1 MKIRAQNS
9 LQFILTKRLTVIVAL
24 FWVIGALFAAYT
36 ARHEMEEGADTA
48 LVETSR
54 RTSTLIIDYLEN
66 HQDAGGIVVLPE
78 PGFDAVHDGDD
89 ESDHDD
95 HDGDF
100 DDFDDFMQ
108 YQLRDAKGDVLL
120 RSQNAPD
127 TPFDAP
133 LERGFSDG
141 DEVRVYTSVTG
152 NGDLFMQVAEPT
164 EHRNEAIL
172 ETMVSQFTP
181 LIFLIPVTILA
192 VVYSVTRAL
201 GPVRRVRN
209 EIEARGE
216 GNLTPI
222 AQDDQTEEIN
232 TIVTAVN
239 RLMAKLEAA
248 LSVERSFTANSAHE
262 LRTPIAVALAQ
273 TQRLLAELPEDHAAR
288 KRAVQTEEAL
298 KRLSRLSE
306 KLLQLARAE
315 SSGGFSPTGH
325 NQDLGPTLNLV
336 IEDIRRAGMDG
347 AEIRFDVENLASL
360 SANIDHDAFAICM
373 RNLIENAL
381 KYGGDDEPVDIHVA
395 QGYIV
400 QVANGGPPVSPAE
413 LAQLTTR
420 FKRSSSKAD
429 GSGLGLAIVEAIAR
443 NTKAELKL
451 YSPRPDHADG
461 FMAELR
467 LHQS

>member
-1 MKIRAQNS
+1 MMKIRAQNS
-9 LQFILTKRLTVIVAL
+9 LQFILTKRLTVIVAV
-24 FWVIGALFAAYT
+24 FWVIGAAFAAYT

-48 LVETSR
+48 LIETSR
-54 RTSTLIIDYLEN
+54 RASTLVIDYLEN
-66 HQDAGGIVVLPE
+66 HQDEGEIVVLPE
-78 PGFDAVHDGDD
+78 PGFDVELGDD
-89 ESDHDD
+89 SDYDE
-95 HDGDF
+95 DF

-108 YQLRDAKGDVLL
+108 YQLRNADGEVLL
-120 RSQNAPD
+120 RSQNAPE
-127 TPFDAP
+127 TPFDTP
-133 LERGFSDG
+133 LKPGFSNG

-152 NGDLFMQVAEPT
+152 NGDMFMQVAEPT
-164 EHRNEAIL
+164 EHRNEAII
-172 ETMVSQFTP
+172 ETVVSQFTP

-192 VVYSVTRAL
+192 VVYSVTHAL
-201 GPVRRVRN
+201 APVRHVRN
-209 EIEARGE
+209 EIETRGE

-222 AQDDQTEEIN
+222 AQDDPIEEIS

-273 TQRLLAELPEDHAAR
+273 TQRLLAELPAGHAAR
-288 KRAVQTEEAL
+288 KRAIQTEEAL
-298 KRLSRLSE
+298 KRLSRLAE

-336 IEDIRRAGMDG
+336 IEDIRRAGMEG
-347 AEIRFDVENLASL
+347 ADIRFETDNLATL
-360 SANIDHDAFAICM
+360 SANIDLDAFAICM

-381 KYGGDDEPVDIHVA
+381 KYGGDEEPVDIRVIEGH
-395 QGYIV
+395 IV
-400 QVANGGPPVSPAE
+400 QVANGGAPVSPDE
-413 LAQLTTR
+413 LDQLTTR

-467 LHQS
+467 LYQS

>member
-9 LQFILTKRLTVIVAL
+9 LQFILTKRLTLIVAV

-48 LVETSR
+48 LIETSR

-66 HQDAGGIVVLPE
+66 HQGAGGIVVLPE
-78 PGFDAVHDGDD
+78 PGFDAVHDDD
-89 ESDHDD
+89 DSDHDD

-108 YQLRDAKGDVLL
+108 YQLRDANGDVLL
-120 RSQNAPD
+120 RSQNAPEM
-127 TPFDAP
+127 PFDAP
-133 LERGFSDG
+133 LESGFSNG

-164 EHRNEAIL
+164 EHRNEAII

-192 VVYSVTRAL
+192 VVYSVTHAL
-201 GPVRRVRN
+201 APVRHVRN
-209 EIEARGE
+209 EIETRGE

-222 AQDDQTEEIN
+222 EQDDPIEEIS

-273 TQRLLAELPEDHAAR
+273 TQRLLAELPEGHAAR

-336 IEDIRRAGMDG
+336 IEDLKRAGMEG
-347 AEIRFDVENLASL
+347 AHIRFDADNLATL
-360 SANIDHDAFAICM
+360 SANIDLDAFAICM

-381 KYGGDDEPVDIHVA
+381 KYGGDEEPVDIRVVESH
-395 QGYIV
+395 IV
-400 QVANGGPPVSPAE
+400 QVANGGAPVSPDE
-413 LAQLTTR
+413 LDQLTTR
-420 FKRSSSKAD
+420 FKRSSNKAD

-467 LHQS
+467 LHRS

>member
-9 LQFILTKRLTVIVAL
+9 LQFILTKRLTVIVAV
-24 FWVIGALFAAYT
+24 FWVIGAAFAAYT

-48 LVETSR
+48 LIETSR
-54 RTSTLIIDYLEN
+54 RASTLVIDYLEN
-66 HQDAGGIVVLPE
+66 HQDEGEIVVLPE
-78 PGFDAVHDGDD
+78 PGFDVELGDD
-89 ESDHDD
+89 SDYDE
-95 HDGDF
+95 DF

-108 YQLRDAKGDVLL
+108 YQLRNADGEVLL
-120 RSQNAPD
+120 RSQNAPE
-127 TPFDAP
+127 TPFDTP
-133 LERGFSDG
+133 LKPGFSNG
-141 DEVRVYTSVTG
+141 DKVRVYTSVTG
-152 NGDLFMQVAEPT
+152 NGDMFMQVAEPT
-164 EHRNEAIL
+164 EHRNEAII
-172 ETMVSQFTP
+172 ETVVSQFTP

-201 GPVRRVRN
+201 GPVRQVRN

-222 AQDDQTEEIN
+222 EQDDPIEEIN

-239 RLMAKLEAA
+239 RLMGKLEAA

-273 TQRLLAELPEDHAAR
+273 TQRLVLELPEGHDSR

-298 KRLSRLSE
+298 KRLSRLAE

-336 IEDIRRAGMDG
+336 IEDLRRAGIDG
-347 AEIRFDVENLASL
+347 ADIRFDADNLATL
-360 SANIDHDAFAICM
+360 SANIDLDAFAICM

-381 KYGGDDEPVDIHVA
+381 KYGGDEEPVEIRVVEDRIL
-395 QGYIV
+395 
-400 QVANGGPPVSPAE
+400 QVSNGGTPVSPAE
-413 LAQLTTR
+413 LSQLTTR
-420 FKRSSSKAD
+420 FKRSSNKAD

-443 NTKAELKL
+443 NTKSELKL
-451 YSPRPDHADG
+451 YSPRPDHTDG

>member
-1 MKIRAQNS
+1 MKIRVQNS
-9 LQFILTKRLTVIVAL
+9 LQFILTKRLTVIVAV

-48 LVETSR
+48 LIETSR
-54 RTSTLIIDYLEN
+54 RASTLVIDYLEN
-66 HQDAGGIVVLPE
+66 HQDEGEIVVLPE
-78 PGFDAVHDGDD
+78 PGFDVELGDD
-89 ESDHDD
+89 SDYDE
-95 HDGDF
+95 DF

-108 YQLRDAKGDVLL
+108 YQLRNADGAVLL
-120 RSQNAPD
+120 RSRNAPE
-127 TPFDAP
+127 TPFDTP
-133 LERGFSDG
+133 LKPGFSNG

-164 EHRNEAIL
+164 EHRNEAII

-192 VVYSVTRAL
+192 VVYSVTHAL
-201 GPVRRVRN
+201 APVRQVRN
-209 EIEARGE
+209 EIETRGE

-222 AQDDQTEEIN
+222 EQDDPIEEIS

-262 LRTPIAVALAQ
+262 LRTPIAVAMAQ
-273 TQRLLAELPEDHAAR
+273 TQRLLAELPEGHAAR
-288 KRAVQTEEAL
+288 KRAAQTEEAL

-336 IEDIRRAGMDG
+336 IEDIRRAGIDG
-347 AEIRFDVENLASL
+347 AEIRFDTENLASL

-381 KYGGDDEPVDIHVA
+381 KYGGDEEPVDIRVA
-395 QGYIV
+395 EGHIV
-400 QVANGGPPVSPAE
+400 QVVNGGPPVSPAE

-420 FKRSSSKAD
+420 FKRSSNKAD